1 MHQGRA
7 QAPNFDQTGKV
18 VLSHVYNRPDPR
30 AYWRTLAA
38 LDYRVP
44 EEAKPY
50 FLRALAA
57 RRAQFGAAGH
67 CKVIDLGC
75 SYGVNGA
82 LLRFDLSIADIHRR
96 YGTQH
101 SASLDRAALLRR
113 DGGLAAHPGL
123 EGVRFVGIDVSRNAA
138 AYALEAGFV
147 DDIIVANLEQRA
159 LAPAEQALIADAD
172 LVFST
177 GCIGYVGTE
186 TIERILQANDGRAP
200 WMVHT
205 VLRIFDLQVMEQA
218 LAQFG
223 YMIARGP
230 RLVRQRRF
238 ASRREQEQILDTL
251 SRRGLDCPALEA
263 DGWLYAHIRLALPRS
278 GANRATAQRILDW
291 ESHGVQSTRR
301 RLA

>member
-1 MHQGRA
+1 MHPGRA
-7 QAPNFDQTGKV
+7 QAHNTTVERAPDFDQTGKV

-57 RRAQFGAAGH
+57 RREQYGAAGR

-82 LLRFDLSIADIHRR
+82 LLRFNLSIADIHRR
-96 YGTQH
+96 YGTVH
-101 SASLDRAALLRR
+101 AAALDRAALLRR
-113 DGGLAAHPGL
+113 DRGLAAHPDL
-123 EGVRFVGIDVSRNAA
+123 KGVRFVGIDVSHNAA

-147 DDIIVANLEQRA
+147 DDIIIANLEQRA
-159 LAPAEQALIADAD
+159 LAPDEQALIADAD

-177 GCIGYVGTE
+177 GCIGYVSAE
-186 TIERILQANDGRAP
+186 TLERILEASDGRAP

-205 VLRIFDLQVMEQA
+205 VLRIFDLRVMEQA
-218 LAQFG
+218 LARCG
-223 YMIARGP
+223 YMIARSP

-251 SRRGLDCPALEA
+251 SRRGVDPSALET
-263 DGWLYAHIRLALPRS
+263 DGWLYAHILLALPRS
-278 GANRATAQRILDW
+278 GANGVTAQRILD
-291 ESHGVQSTRR
+291 
-301 RLA
+301 